1 MRRIMVKLLLVM
13 TLTVP
18 IFAQAQD
25 VTEVPPP
32 TFEAFE
38 TPTELPTAVPTE
50 TVTPDPTATPAPTA
64 TAIPVPPPLDQTKVF
79 ESVFSVVMAL
89 VVGAVAIGLT
99 GIVGLLLLLSPPVR
113 AILLGGVKV
122 GIDEAGKIADKTE
135 TKVDDMAVEELRKL
149 YIEMEKRLRI
159 AENKVEVNTENIAV
173 QAQQISNR

>member
-1 MRRIMVKLLLVM
+1 MRKIMVKLLLVM
-13 TLTVP
+13 TLAFPV
-18 IFAQAQD
+18 FVQAQD

-38 TPTELPTAVPTE
+38 TPTALPTE
-50 TVTPDPTATPAPTA
+50 TATPEPTATPAPTEE
-64 TAIPVPPPLDQTKVF
+64 PVSPPPVDQTKVF
-79 ESVFSVVMAL
+79 ESVFSVVMAV

-99 GIVGLLLLLSPPVR
+99 GIVGLLLLLSPFIR
-113 AILLGGVKV
+113 AIVMSAAKT

-149 YIEMEKRLRI
+149 YLEIEKRLRA
-159 AENKVEVNTENIAV
+159 AEAKVEVNTENIAV